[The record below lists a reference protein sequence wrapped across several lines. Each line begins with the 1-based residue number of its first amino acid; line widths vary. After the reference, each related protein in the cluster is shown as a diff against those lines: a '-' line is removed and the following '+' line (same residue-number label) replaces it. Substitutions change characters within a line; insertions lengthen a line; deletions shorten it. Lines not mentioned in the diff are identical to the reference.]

1 MPTSNDTNKRPYRP
15 FTKVPDSIIRA
26 VLSFLSP
33 RGICLSCTTVSK
45 RFCAESTNTSI
56 VIIEQWCR
64 EYAWVHT
71 LFSTI
76 TYHIVTTE
84 HLFENRTTNMLRAL
98 HAITSPQ
105 ILLLGGNSE
114 PHRVDTYD
122 VICNRWTEL
131 AQTEIGREVFFEVL
145 W

>member
-1 MPTSNDTNKRPYRP
+1 
-15 FTKVPDSIIRA
+15 
-26 VLSFLSP
+26 
-33 RGICLSCTTVSK
+33 
-45 RFCAESTNTSI
+45 
-56 VIIEQWCR
+56 
-64 EYAWVHT
+64 
-71 LFSTI
+71 
-76 TYHIVTTE
+76 
-84 HLFENRTTNMLRAL
+84 MLRAL

-145 W
+145 WYENDKVTILTLNHPNLIITLPFFSLSPSKGWKVLSMSFVEFIMPLMVW